1 MVRLPTSPRARH
13 GRLAGILCVLLAAQ
27 AAPLSGVGSGLG
39 LGEGV
44 ARAQDAKSHLSA
56 GDKAARAKDW
66 ATALT
71 EYQAANAAQPSAAAL
86 EGVANAHYQ
95 LKHDADAYAAY
106 DEYVKKYG
114 ASAPRAKKTLADARL
129 KELGAKVGSVT
140 IDVSESGATVTV
152 DDKPAGTT
160 PLAGPLRLA
169 SGPHRI
175 RVTKDGFVPFD
186 QSPNVSG
193 GAAATVHVKLQALA
207 DKGRITV
214 KEKSGQHI
222 RVTVDGVDM
231 GDAPW
236 FGDVAAGDHEVAGHG
251 DAVVAPAQKVH
262 VDRGKTVDVELVAR
276 SSTAPV
282 RIVTS
287 DGKGTITLDGKV
299 VGEGTFTGDVGAGPH
314 TVKIVREGYDPFEEK
329 IDVKEKEPL
338 ARTVTLKL
346 SSKIETGAVAVEG
359 RRLAGIYGGFG
370 VLGAF
375 LPGGMKSSMQKL
387 CSGAHPAELASC
399 DEGNGLGASL
409 NGFLGYH
416 WDPIGVE
423 LFLGAQYDNASPT
436 LVWGPSSTDP
446 GLGPDPA
453 RTEEFSLHRFGG
465 FGALR
470 IRLTLQTSKIRF
482 TAATG
487 VGLSYV
493 TMFMKRDTK
502 AAADPNQRD
511 VFAPDAQ
518 GYLSPVLS
526 FDPAIHYL
534 LSPTTSVG
542 LGLSLLIESPRAF
555 DQTPTTTR
563 DPARRLGPS
572 GLSTPS
578 YTLASDT
585 QIYFGPFIGM
595 MFGP

>member
-13 GRLAGILCVLLAAQ
+13 GRLAGIFSVLLAAQ
-27 AAPLSGVGSGLG
+27 AAAFTCVGV
-39 LGEGV
+39 GEGV
-44 ARAQDAKSHLSA
+44 AYAEDAKSHLA
-56 GDKAARAKDW
+56 AADKAARAKDW
-66 ATALT
+66 STALT

-95 LKHDADAYAAY
+95 MKHDADAYAAY
-106 DEYVKKYG
+106 DEYLKKYG
-114 ASAPRAKKTLADARL
+114 ATAPRAKKTVADARL
-129 KELGAKVGSVT
+129 KELGAKVGSLT
-140 IDVSESGATVTV
+140 ISASESGATVTV

-169 SGPHRI
+169 SGPHRV

-186 QSPNVSG
+186 QSPNVVG
-193 GAAATVHVKLQALA
+193 GAAATLDVKLEALA
-207 DKGRITV
+207 NKGRITV
-214 KEKSGQHI
+214 KEKSGRHL

-251 DAVVAPAQKVH
+251 ESVVAPAQKVH
-262 VDRGKTVDVELVAR
+262 VDRGATVDVELVAR

-282 RIVTS
+282 RVVTS
-287 DGKGTITLDGKV
+287 DGKGVIYLDGKV

-346 SSKIETGAVAVEG
+346 SSKIETGAVQAEQRG
-359 RRLAGIYGGFG
+359 LGGIYGGFG

-387 CSGAHPAELASC
+387 CSGTHPAELASC
-399 DEGNGLGASL
+399 DEGNGLAASL

-453 RTEEFSLHRFGG
+453 RTEEFSVHRFGG

-470 IRLTLQTSKIRF
+470 IRLTLQTPKIRF

-487 VGLSYV
+487 VGLAYAA
-493 TMFMKRDTK
+493 MFMKRDTK

-511 VFAPDAQ
+511 LFAPDTQ
-518 GYLSPVLS
+518 SYLSPVLS
-526 FDPAIHYL
+526 FEPAVHYR

-542 LGLSLLIESPRAF
+542 AGISLLIESPRAF
-555 DQTPTTTR
+555 NQIPTTPR
-563 DPARRLGPS
+563 DPARRLGAS

-585 QIYFGPFIGM
+585 QIYLGPFIGM